1 MGLNPTLWSGKRVLV
16 TGHTG
21 FKGSWLTLL
30 LKDLG
35 AEVIGISLPPDG
47 QQSLY
52 VDANISAEVST
63 EFFQDIRDEIATRN
77 AVTETS
83 ADYVFHLAA
92 QAFVRRSVRNPLES
106 FTTNVCGT
114 ANVLMSSLTS
124 KNLLGATI
132 VTTDKVYENLGT
144 KRPFKESDKLGGQDP
159 YSASKAAAELVV
171 SAITKSNNP
180 HRIPVTTV
188 RAGNVI
194 GGGDWGEE
202 RLVPDLIRTL
212 SSNSSLF
219 LRNPNATRPWQH
231 VLDCLYGYLLVGE
244 SHLVN
249 KQKTPKAL
257 NFGPRDSL
265 SVMEVVNLFEIA
277 FQKKVTQE
285 LLKSSI
291 PESEWLE
298 LDSELAHSYLGWHAS
313 ISQIDAVRQTARWY
327 SDFASGQ
334 DARELMAEEL
344 GRFKIGKW

>member
-1 MGLNPTLWSGKRVLV
+1 MGINPTLWSGKRVLV

-63 EFFQDIRDEIATRN
+63 EFFQDIRDEVATRN
-77 AVTETS
+77 AVTATS

-212 SSNSSLF
+212 NSNSSLF

-265 SVMEVVNLFEIA
+265 SVMEVVHLFEIA

-298 LDSELAHSYLGWHAS
+298 LDSELAHSYLGWQAS

-344 GRFKIGKW
+344 RRFKIGKW